1 LVPELSI
8 VITTKDRWAQLLH
21 CLESISQASCDVPSE
36 VIIVDDS
43 SSDETRALEN
53 EAVEERFGL
62 SDVTVFHSDVSLKMV
77 KARNKGARLARGR
90 LVLFVD
96 DDNVIDPGMIVELV
110 RCADSDEDLGIV
122 GPSMYMLKNRRK
134 YLDYQTINLYTMRTK
149 LCVDESSRELHESDG
164 IPNVFMVKKEV
175 FEKAGYFDHRL
186 IQSFTEPDFSYN
198 ARRFGFRTAICSRA
212 ITYHDIDL
220 AERGRH
226 MGSIPAKAYCLI
238 RNRFVIVTR
247 YALPRQRLAFL
258 VLFSWVWPLLYSL
271 IALRDGNRGR
281 IPYYFAG
288 FVDGFYYAFS
298 GKFRE
303 KTKITC

>member
-1 LVPELSI
+1 MVPELSI
-8 VITTKDRWAQLLH
+8 VITTRDRYAQLLR
-21 CLESISQASCDVPSE
+21 CLESISQASGGVPSE
-36 VIIVDDS
+36 LIIVDDC
-43 SSDETRALEN
+43 SSDETRALES
-53 EAVEERFGL
+53 EAVEARFGL
-62 SDVTVFHSDVSLKMV
+62 TDVTVFHSDVNLKMV

-96 DDNVIDPGMIVELV
+96 DDNVIDPGMIEELG
-110 RCADSDEDLGIV
+110 RCADSDKDLGIV
-122 GPSMYMLKNRRK
+122 GPSVCMLKNRRK
-134 YLDYQTINLYTMRTK
+134 YLDFQTINLYTMRTK
-149 LCVDESSRELHESDG
+149 LRVDESGRDLHESDG

-175 FEKAGYFDHRL
+175 FEKTGYFDHRL

-198 ARRFGFRTAICSRA
+198 ARRFGFRTAMCSRA

-247 YALPRQRLAFL
+247 YGLPRQRLAFL
-258 VLFSWVWPLLYSL
+258 VLFSWVWPVLYSF
-271 IALRDGNRGR
+271 IALRDGDPGR

-288 FVDGFYYAFS
+288 FLDGFYYALT

-303 KTKITC
+303 RTKITC